1 MTGAT
6 AALTKPD
13 VDRLA
18 RAFEAA
24 YARRDMAAAAGF
36 YTEDAL
42 IMPPDR
48 EAARGRPA
56 IEQLFR
62 ALWEQRGITALAI
75 HSQEVVTA
83 GDLAFDVGALTELRS
98 DSREGQA
105 SETAFKYLV
114 VWRRQADG
122 MWRIAVDIFNRNTP
136 A

>member
-6 AALTKPD
+6 AALTKPE

-24 YARRDMAAAAGF
+24 YARGDMAAAAAF

-56 IEQLFR
+56 IEQNFR
-62 ALWEQRGITALAI
+62 ALREQRGITALAI
-75 HSQEVVTA
+75 HSQEIVTA
-83 GDLAFDVGALTELRS
+83 GEFAFDVGAVTELRS
-98 DSREGQA
+98 DSREGEA
-105 SETAFKYLV
+105 SETALKYLA

-122 MWRIAVDIFNRNTP
+122 MWRIAVDIFNRNAP